1 MAPIATTYSRV
12 DPRARGG
19 DRTTSGRYIVQGGRS
34 PRTRGRPLPALEG
47 SEKQRSIPAHAGETC
62 RILSAV
68 SAVQVDPRARGGD
81 DWQGKPRIG
90 VGGRSP
96 RTRGRPTR
104 PIARLKAPGSIPA
117 HAGETWSAD
126 LAPPIRGVDP
136 RARGGDEYRFLED
149 ERVYGRSPR
158 TRGRLVTEGCYSDYR
173 RSIPAHAGETKK

>member
-19 DRTTSGRYIVQGGRS
+19 DRTTSGRYIVQ
-34 PRTRGRPLPALEG
+34 
-47 SEKQRSIPAHAGETC
+47 
-62 RILSAV
+62 
-68 SAVQVDPRARGGD
+68 
-81 DWQGKPRIG
+81 
-90 VGGRSP
+90 GGRSP